1 MAYWS
6 VLMNHVFIRHL
17 KSHFSGVVKVILIW
31 QFSFFVYIVFFLFW
45 CFFLCFTHNINYY
58 KIYIFG
64 AKIRNLI
71 LIYWLFIIN
80 INHFF
85 YPFFLQFLIRCLFRF
100 HHFLMIF
107 TFFCSLSLPLHP
119 HLPLLHYHLSYQII
133 TSSIKR
139 EMVCCLKLRLPGESQ
154 FSFYI
159 LNWE

>member
-1 MAYWS
+1 M
-6 VLMNHVFIRHL
+6 
-17 KSHFSGVVKVILIW
+17 
-31 QFSFFVYIVFFLFW
+31 FFLFW
-45 CFFLCFTHNINYY
+45 CFFLCFTHKIKIYY

-71 LIYWLFIIN
+71 LIYCLFMTN

-85 YPFFLQFLIRCLFRF
+85 YPFFLHFLLLRCLFRF
-100 HHFLMIF
+100 HHFHVIL
-107 TFFCSLSLPLHP
+107 TFFCSLSLPPHP

-139 EMVCCLKLRLPGESQ
+139 EMVCCPKLRLPGVSQ

-159 LNWE
+159 LNIGVGVGNKFLPF